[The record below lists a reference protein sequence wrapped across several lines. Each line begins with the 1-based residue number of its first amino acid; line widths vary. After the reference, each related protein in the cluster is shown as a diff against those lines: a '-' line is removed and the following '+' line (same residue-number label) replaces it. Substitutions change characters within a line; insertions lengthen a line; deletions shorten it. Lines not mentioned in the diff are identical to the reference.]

1 MKRFAASFSVLCLS
15 VLAVVSARAECETI
29 DGIGWYYS
37 IRDGEAKIEGVWIY
51 DTVSYRLRVHETAG
65 TTSGD
70 YVYKNRYVYK
80 LISLVVPSELGG
92 FPVSSIASI
101 DVQSNYGSWDGYREC
116 LPQWQEISSEPED
129 NSWIT
134 TYESFAFE
142 SITLPE
148 GLKNIEYCN
157 YYDSV
162 YGGRDPFGE
171 VCKEITIPNSVTNI
185 GSSAFVGCPLRS
197 VRIGTGVRTVGK
209 GAFSGCPIER
219 LRIPG
224 NVKKIEEAAFAG
236 SGTESGSLVIEDGVE
251 SIGKRAFAGYQS
263 TSSIWIPDSVTNIGE
278 RAFVS
283 SKFSSAKLPNASS
296 ACWEFMAD
304 YDYRTC
310 GRPGESYASFTSWQ
324 PGETFADCDNLSSV
338 VIPGGLQIIPPH
350 SFENCIKLR
359 RVDIGEGIISI
370 GAFAFADCH
379 RMGSLTI
386 PDSVKSI
393 GRRAFSHMSWGTWL
407 SSSRSWV
414 KCLIVPTSAIVL
426 YGEGDSHEAFY
437 DTYLEEIH
445 CPLWT
450 DRSWLLDNT
459 INTNSCAYYYDPV
472 EVRSAMPNVE
482 PTVGRHDIL
491 CAREGIHPYPGLSVR
506 GQTFRAESI
515 VPDPVQDGIRYV
527 CSGWELR
534 RHVPYNWIRPLPWY
548 PDVEEQLASGSGSE
562 TVYFFHPGVTTNAP
576 DAWIHLGDWSGEHAY
591 SGHTGWQDIFTW
603 FWETNVWISC
613 EVSGDASSAFAGEW
627 TEMGTN
633 RVDLSF
639 APHGEV
645 VDWSL
650 SGDADG
656 VEVDVPGRRIAIPA
670 DRPRSV
676 HVAFT
681 ARERNKAEAGGQ
693 SLLWPSDP
701 GTDGWFL
708 AEDEK
713 AAGDGYSLRS
723 APAAAGS
730 TSAVEVA
737 VAGPGTLEFDWRIE
751 ANRSD
756 RARFALDG
764 TEEKAINREP
774 EWLHESF
781 EIPAGAHVLRWTYEQ
796 HAATAPGAAYLD
808 NVLWLPRFPLT
819 VSGEQDATV
828 PAAGTTNVAWGETV
842 SSSAGTVPGNGVRW
856 VCTGWTGTGSV
867 PATGTGS
874 EVSFLMTSPSTIRW
888 HWRRECRIDVSVEG
902 LASTAFASGW
912 YPEGS
917 PATVE
922 IAPRTHLFDIALF
935 GDTDG
940 AVLEGTTLT
949 VPADGP
955 RTISVRVSERK
966 LPLRVESAEGAPF
979 PGVGTIQC
987 SWGDP
992 VSAAVSE
999 PEPMDGVWFECTGWT
1014 GTGSVPA
1021 SGGGTNVEFTIEEPS
1036 SLTWTWRTNVW
1047 IELSAMGPVS
1057 LDFDCDWVGK
1067 GGTVVATW
1075 TPTGDS
1081 CSFVLSGDSDGLRID
1096 ESSRRIEIPA
1106 DRPRSIALSAADF
1119 TLADALDTRELG
1131 FAWSTSGGA
1140 PWIPRMT
1147 VSADGEDS
1155 AESGDGLGF
1164 DSVLETT
1171 VVGPGTLSW
1180 SWKMEAGAT
1189 SGIDFEVDGDVVG
1202 ELTASGVWSRSS
1214 AAVGA
1219 GTHTV
1224 RFVFWNEGTDPSDR
1238 GYVDRVSW
1246 FPGEGEPLAVQTR
1259 TLPHAIEGIPYSQ
1272 TISGTGGTLP
1282 YRWEA
1287 LVAPAGLSL
1296 SSNGTVSG
1304 SPADSGSSR
1313 FAVVLSDSNGNET
1326 FGIVGIDIH
1335 GRLRIEDRS
1344 FSALQAPASVSEPLS
1359 ATGGV
1364 EPYSWTGEDL
1374 PPGLSLSSGGLLSGT
1389 LAEAGS
1395 WTAVV
1400 TAASSD
1406 GQTATKTFLIP
1417 VFSEP
1422 LAIATSGNLPEA
1434 VPGKTYRVPLSATG
1448 GVEPLSWRVVSG
1460 HFPGNIQ
1467 LGRDTGT
1474 LFADPF
1480 AGRSGTHAAVVR
1492 VADATGRSAE
1502 RAFSVSVAE
1511 TNTETTPV
1519 PVPCDWL
1526 EWHWLAPYGEYEDAA
1541 WGRAANGENAVW
1553 ECYLAGLDPTDAEDR
1568 FLANI
1573 EIEDGK
1579 PVVTWSPDL
1588 NAGGTKEVRQYRIA
1602 GARTLE
1608 TPPEIWDDVTDLD
1621 DPDAEDYRFFR
1632 VKVIPVPADPFSR
1645 ALDPHLSFQT
1655 GGAAVW
1661 TVQPDGNEGD
1671 NLVALSGAIAAGCGL
1686 ETWIETTVSGEGTL
1700 YFQWAKTGGSLAFEA
1715 DGASLSAADDG
1726 WTTESVFLSG
1736 TGDHTVRWRFRKDG
1750 AGDSDDDAGF
1760 LDKVV
1765 WMPIREPYTVRF
1777 LPNGG
1782 EGDMEDQTLWTDLG
1796 GTLARNAFRRTD
1808 HVFNGWAL
1816 SPDGDPVFAD
1826 GETVRNLAS
1835 AGETVTLF
1843 AVWIQ
1848 GFFAYEE
1855 SAGEPKTITIT
1866 GLSGGVSP
1874 TRIDIPAEIGGV
1886 PVTRIADGAF
1896 AGVAS
1901 LRSVRI
1907 PDSVTDIGNNAFLG
1921 CGLLDVTLPGRFN
1934 VGDSIENRNTIRT
1947 ITYTGTLTFSQ
1958 GRINGY
1964 TALETLVLPENVSDP
1979 VGYGNLC
1986 WNCPNLSSATI
1997 PGTFRWDRIVDSA
2010 AVLTNLVFTQGTKTI
2025 MGKRFAQH
2033 PRLLSVTIPDGVTSI
2048 GDYAFCNCSNLT
2060 SVTIPGSV
2068 ANIGEEAF
2076 RGCFGLTSIEILGN
2090 VTNFGSSAFF
2100 DCAGIKDVVVSGSF
2114 KLSEALTSSYKTIT
2128 NAVVAQGATNIGDEA
2143 FFCCFG
2149 LTSITIPETVAS
2161 IGCNAFR
2168 NCSELTTVTIPDS
2181 VTNIMQE
2188 AFKGCTGLTS
2198 ITISEGVTSI
2208 GQNAFYGCWELK
2220 DVVVPGHFQLSTI
2233 FPSSYTTITNAII
2246 KQGVTSIES
2255 WAFYGC
2261 SGLTTITIPD
2271 SVTSIGSWAFD
2282 GCSGLTTITIPDS
2295 VTSIGGS
2302 AFYGCS
2308 GLSSI
2313 VIPNSVTSIGHGV
2326 FQDCSGLSSIVI
2338 PNNVTNVGSR
2348 AFYGCSAL
2356 ESVTIPD
2363 GVTSIGERAFYGCS
2377 GLSSITIPDNVAS
2390 IEYAAFQD
2398 CSGLSSIVIPNS
2410 VTSIGGWAFDGC
2422 SNLSTLS
2429 LPSRFKGNSSIL
2441 VGIPNGCEVV
2451 WVPDVYTLKF
2461 DANGGTGEMDDM
2473 EEIACGASVTL
2484 PVCGFSRSG
2493 WTFIGWARSADGAV
2507 EWSDGETVAD
2517 GFGSLASGEVS
2528 PLFARWSR
2536 GTYTVRFD
2544 ANGGIGLMPDATFGT
2559 DIAQMLPQNAFSKNG
2574 MAFGGWTTNGA
2585 SAVVWP
2591 AGASVENLAQ
2601 PGGTVTLKAVWI
2613 ELRGLDVLYYDISSS
2628 VALGYTES
2636 EMASYFAGLTP
2647 TIETNSLAFG
2657 ETLDP
2662 GISNVDNLDY
2672 SEFVDF
2678 GYTGLRFSSYETTTR
2693 FHGVYGSMSRNTF
2706 CVFATGTINVETS
2719 GTYRFGAVADDRFV
2733 LFIDGVRVLNVK
2745 WNEVAAG
2752 NPASGTGSIDLSAGL
2767 HTLSIGFSEGSGGEG
2782 FFVQWKRPGDSTWS
2796 PLPQSILGGSN

>member
-65 TTSGD
+65 TTSGN

-101 DVQSNYGSWDGYREC
+101 DVQSNYGSWDGYRER

-185 GSSAFVGCPLRS
+185 GEWAFAGCPLRS
-197 VRIGTGVRTVGK
+197 VRIGSGVRTIGRW
-209 GAFSGCPIER
+209 AFQSCPIEM

-224 NVKKIEEAAFAG
+224 NVKRIEESAFSG
-236 SGTESGSLVIEDGVE
+236 VGTEFGSLVIEDGVE
-251 SIGKRAFAGYQS
+251 SIGKSAFAGYKS
-263 TSSIWIPDSVTNIGE
+263 TSSLWIPDSVTNIGE
-278 RAFVS
+278 RAFYV
-283 SKFSSAKLPNASS
+283 SKFSSAKLPNSSS
-296 ACWEFMAD
+296 AFWEFMAD
-304 YDYRTC
+304 YNYRTC
-310 GRPGESYASFTSWQ
+310 ESTGYASSYQAYASSQ
-324 PGETFADCDNLSSV
+324 PGETFACCDNLSSV
-338 VIPGGLQIIPPH
+338 VIPGGLQIIPPR
-350 SFENCIKLR
+350 SFENCQQLR

-370 GAFAFADCH
+370 GAYAFHDCD
-379 RMGSLTI
+379 RLGSLMI
-386 PDSVKSI
+386 PAGVKSI
-393 GRRAFSHMSWGTWL
+393 GYGSVESAGKMNP
-407 SSSRSWV
+407 
-414 KCLIVPTSAIVL
+414 LIVPTSAIVL
-426 YGEGDSHEAFY
+426 YNRSFY
-437 DTYLEEIH
+437 STLCEEIH

-450 DRSWLLDNT
+450 YKSWNWV
-459 INTNSCAYYYDPV
+459 NTNSFAYYYDPV
-472 EVRSAMPNVE
+472 EVRSAIPNVE
-482 PTVGRHDIL
+482 PTVGQHDIL
-491 CAREGIHPYPGLSVR
+491 CAREGMKNHPGLSVR
-506 GQTFRAESI
+506 GQAFRAESI
-515 VPDPVQDGIRYV
+515 VLDPVQEGVRYV

-534 RHVPYNWIRPLPWY
+534 RRMPYNWIWPLPQY
-548 PDVEEQLASGSGSE
+548 PDEEYQLASGSGSE
-562 TVYFFHPGVTTNAP
+562 TVCFFHSGATTNAP
-576 DAWIHLGDWSGEHAY
+576 DVWISISKSGEHDG
-591 SGHTGWQDIFTW
+591 SGDIGWQDIFTW

-627 TEMGTN
+627 AEIGTN
-633 RVDLSF
+633 RVELSF

-645 VDWSL
+645 VDWTL

-656 VEVDVPGRRIAIPA
+656 VEVDVAGRRIAIPA

-723 APAAAGS
+723 APVAAGS

-867 PATGTGS
+867 PATGTGN

-902 LASTAFASGW
+902 LASTAFVSGW

-917 PATVE
+917 PVTVE

-966 LPLRVESAEGAPF
+966 LPLRIESAEGAPF

-999 PEPMDGVWFECTGWT
+999 PEPMDGVWLECTGWT

-1047 IELSAMGPVS
+1047 IDLSATGPVS
-1057 LDFDCDWVGK
+1057 FDFDCDWVVK

-1075 TPTGDS
+1075 TPTDDS
-1081 CSFVLSGDSDGLRID
+1081 CSFVLSGDSDGIRID
-1096 ESSRRIEIPA
+1096 ETSRRIEIPA
-1106 DRPRSIALSAADF
+1106 DRPRSIALSAEDF
-1119 TLADALDTRELG
+1119 TLPDALDTSKLG
-1131 FAWSTSGGA
+1131 LAWSTSGGA
-1140 PWIPRMT
+1140 PWIPRMM

-1272 TISGTGGTLP
+1272 TISGTGGTQP
-1282 YRWEA
+1282 YRWES
-1287 LVAPAGLSL
+1287 LVAPAGLAL

-1326 FGIVGIDIH
+1326 FGIVGIDVH

-1364 EPYSWTGEDL
+1364 EPYSWTGEAL

-1389 LAEAGS
+1389 LAESGS

-1422 LAIATSGNLPEA
+1422 LAIATSGNLSEA
-1434 VPGKTYRVPLSATG
+1434 VPGKTYQVPLSATG

-1460 HFPGNIQ
+1460 YFPGNIQ

-1480 AGRSGTHAAVVR
+1480 AGRSGTYAAVVR
-1492 VADATGRSAE
+1492 VADATGRRAE
-1502 RAFSVSVAE
+1502 RAFSVSVVE

-1588 NAGGTKEVRQYRIA
+1588 NAGGTREIRQYRIA

-1621 DPDAEDYRFFR
+1621 DPDAEGYRFFR

-1826 GETVRNLAS
+1826 GETVRNLAP

-1907 PDSVTDIGNNAFLG
+1907 PDSVTDIGNNAFHG

-1934 VGDSIENRNTIRT
+1934 VGDSVENRNTIRT

-1986 WNCPNLSSATI
+1986 WNCPNLSNATI
-1997 PGTFRWDRIVDSA
+1997 PGTFGWYRISDSPV
-2010 AVLTNLVFTQGTKTI
+2010 VLTNLFFTQGTKTI
-2025 MGKRFAQH
+2025 IGERNTMRH

-2076 RGCFGLTSIEILGN
+2076 RGCSGLTSIEILGN

-2114 KLSEALTSSYKTIT
+2114 KLSKALTSSYKTIT

-2198 ITISEGVTSI
+2198 ITIPEGVANI

-2246 KQGVTSIES
+2246 KQGVTSIGS

-2271 SVTSIGSWAFD
+2271 SVTSIGE
-2282 GCSGLTTITIPDS
+2282 
-2295 VTSIGGS
+2295 S

-2313 VIPNSVTSIGHGV
+2313 VIPNSVTSI
-2326 FQDCSGLSSIVI
+2326 
-2338 PNNVTNVGSR
+2338 
-2348 AFYGCSAL
+2348 
-2356 ESVTIPD
+2356 E
-2363 GVTSIGERAFYGCS
+2363 
-2377 GLSSITIPDNVAS
+2377 
-2390 IEYAAFQD
+2390 
-2398 CSGLSSIVIPNS
+2398 
-2410 VTSIGGWAFDGC
+2410 GWAFDGC

-2441 VGIPNGCEVV
+2441 VGIPDGCEVV
-2451 WVPDVYTLKF
+2451 WVPDVYTLRF

-2484 PVCGFSRSG
+2484 PMCEFSRPG
-2493 WTFIGWARSADGAV
+2493 WTFVGWARSADGAV
-2507 EWSDGETVAD
+2507 EWSDGETAAT
-2517 GFGSLASGEVS
+2517 GFWDLVSGGFAT
-2528 PLFARWSR
+2528 LFARWSR
-2536 GTYTVRFD
+2536 GTYTVQFD
-2544 ANGGIGLMPDATFGT
+2544 ANGGTGSMPDATFGM
-2559 DIAQMLPQNAFSKNG
+2559 DIPQTLPQNAFAKDG
-2574 MAFGGWTTNGA
+2574 MSFGG
-2585 SAVVWP
+2585 
-2591 AGASVENLAQ
+2591 
-2601 PGGTVTLKAVWI
+2601 
-2613 ELRGLDVLYYDISSS
+2613 
-2628 VALGYTES
+2628 
-2636 EMASYFAGLTP
+2636 
-2647 TIETNSLAFG
+2647 
-2657 ETLDP
+2657 
-2662 GISNVDNLDY
+2662 
-2672 SEFVDF
+2672 
-2678 GYTGLRFSSYETTTR
+2678 
-2693 FHGVYGSMSRNTF
+2693 
-2706 CVFATGTINVETS
+2706 
-2719 GTYRFGAVADDRFV
+2719 
-2733 LFIDGVRVLNVK
+2733 
-2745 WNEVAAG
+2745 
-2752 NPASGTGSIDLSAGL
+2752 
-2767 HTLSIGFSEGSGGEG
+2767 
-2782 FFVQWKRPGDSTWS
+2782 
-2796 PLPQSILGGSN
+2796 

>member
-65 TTSGD
+65 TTSGN

-101 DVQSNYGSWDGYREC
+101 DVQSNYGSWDGYRER

-197 VRIGTGVRTVGK
+197 VRIGTGVRTIGQS
-209 GAFSGCPIER
+209 AFASCPIES

-310 GRPGESYASFTSWQ
+310 GRPGDSYASFTSWQ

-393 GRRAFSHMSWGTWL
+393 GRRAFAHMSYGGWL

-426 YGEGDSHEAFY
+426 HGEAESHEAFY

-472 EVRSAMPNVE
+472 EVRSAIPNVE

-491 CAREGIHPYPGLSVR
+491 CAREGIHPHPGLSVR

-534 RHVPYNWIRPLPWY
+534 RHVPYNWIWPLPWY

-576 DAWIHLGDWSGEHAY
+576 DAWIHLGSPDWSGEHAY

-603 FWETNVWISC
+603 FWETNVWIFC

-627 TEMGTN
+627 AEIGTN
-633 RVDLSF
+633 RVELSF

-645 VDWSL
+645 VDWAL

-681 ARERNKAEAGGQ
+681 APERNKAEAGGQ

-723 APAAAGS
+723 APVAAGS

-902 LASTAFASGW
+902 LASTAFVSGW

-917 PATVE
+917 PVTVE

-966 LPLRVESAEGAPF
+966 LPLQVESAEGVPF
-979 PGVGTIQC
+979 PGVGTSQC

-999 PEPMDGVWFECTGWT
+999 PEPMDGVWLECTGWT

-1047 IELSAMGPVS
+1047 IELSATGPVS

-1081 CSFVLSGDSDGLRID
+1081 CSFVLSGDSDGIRID
-1096 ESSRRIEIPA
+1096 EASRRIEIPA

-1119 TLADALDTRELG
+1119 TLVDALDTRELG

-1259 TLPHAIEGIPYSQ
+1259 TMPHAIEGIPYSQ

-1326 FGIVGIDIH
+1326 FGIVGIDVR

-1364 EPYSWTGEDL
+1364 EPYSWTGEEL

-1389 LAEAGS
+1389 LAEPGS

-1422 LAIATSGNLPEA
+1422 LAIATSGNPPEA

-1448 GVEPLSWRVVSG
+1448 GVEPLSWSVVSG

-1502 RAFSVSVAE
+1502 RTFSVSVVE

-1526 EWHWLAPYGEYEDAA
+1526 ERHWLAPYGEYEDAA

-1553 ECYLAGLDPTDAEDR
+1553 ECYLAGLDPADAEDR

-1573 EIEDGK
+1573 EIENGK

-1588 NAGGTKEVRQYRIA
+1588 GEVRNYVVEGKPSLA
-1602 GARTLE
+1602 GEWGLCN
-1608 TPPEIWDDVTDLD
+1608 
-1621 DPDAEDYRFFR
+1621 EDSRFFR
-1632 VKVIPVPADPFSR
+1632 VRVAMPDDFGNYTIVFETDGGSAVAPISATAGAAVTAPANPTKDGYDFAGWSPAFPATMPIGGASLVAQWTPRQYTIMFDTDGGNEIEPITAACGEAVTAPADPTKDGCVFTGWSPAFPAR
-1645 ALDPHLSFQT
+1645 MPAGGATIVAQWRVVDPLSISLNPELVFTT
-1655 GGAAVW
+1655 GGNADWFAEKGDTHDGVSAAR
-1661 TVQPDGNEGD
+1661 
-1671 NLVALSGAIAAGCGL
+1671 SGAIGHSQS
-1686 ETWIETTVSGEGTL
+1686 TWIETTVAGPGTVTFWWKVSSEDRYDNLLFYVDGSRQFYDSG
-1700 YFQWAKTGGSLAFEA
+1700 
-1715 DGASLSAADDG
+1715 
-1726 WTTESVFLSG
+1726 TES
-1736 TGDHTVRWRFRKDG
+1736 
-1750 AGDSDDDAGF
+1750 
-1760 LDKVV
+1760 
-1765 WMPIREPYTVRF
+1765 
-1777 LPNGG
+1777 
-1782 EGDMEDQTLWTDLG
+1782 
-1796 GTLARNAFRRTD
+1796 
-1808 HVFNGWAL
+1808 GW
-1816 SPDGDPVFAD
+1816 S
-1826 GETVRNLAS
+1826 
-1835 AGETVTLF
+1835 
-1843 AVWIQ
+1843 Q
-1848 GFFAYEE
+1848 
-1855 SAGEPKTITIT
+1855 KT
-1866 GLSGGVSP
+1866 
-1874 TRIDIPAEIGGV
+1874 
-1886 PVTRIADGAF
+1886 
-1896 AGVAS
+1896 
-1901 LRSVRI
+1901 
-1907 PDSVTDIGNNAFLG
+1907 
-1921 CGLLDVTLPGRFN
+1921 
-1934 VGDSIENRNTIRT
+1934 
-1947 ITYTGTLTFSQ
+1947 
-1958 GRINGY
+1958 
-1964 TALETLVLPENVSDP
+1964 
-1979 VGYGNLC
+1979 
-1986 WNCPNLSSATI
+1986 
-1997 PGTFRWDRIVDSA
+1997 
-2010 AVLTNLVFTQGTKTI
+2010 FT
-2025 MGKRFAQH
+2025 
-2033 PRLLSVTIPDGVTSI
+2033 
-2048 GDYAFCNCSNLT
+2048 
-2060 SVTIPGSV
+2060 
-2068 ANIGEEAF
+2068 
-2076 RGCFGLTSIEILGN
+2076 
-2090 VTNFGSSAFF
+2090 
-2100 DCAGIKDVVVSGSF
+2100 VSGSGSHTLRWTYS
-2114 KLSEALTSSYKTIT
+2114 KDNSES
-2128 NAVVAQGATNIGDEA
+2128 
-2143 FFCCFG
+2143 
-2149 LTSITIPETVAS
+2149 
-2161 IGCNAFR
+2161 
-2168 NCSELTTVTIPDS
+2168 
-2181 VTNIMQE
+2181 
-2188 AFKGCTGLTS
+2188 KG
-2198 ITISEGVTSI
+2198 
-2208 GQNAFYGCWELK
+2208 
-2220 DVVVPGHFQLSTI
+2220 
-2233 FPSSYTTITNAII
+2233 
-2246 KQGVTSIES
+2246 
-2255 WAFYGC
+2255 
-2261 SGLTTITIPD
+2261 
-2271 SVTSIGSWAFD
+2271 FD
-2282 GCSGLTTITIPDS
+2282 C
-2295 VTSIGGS
+2295 
-2302 AFYGCS
+2302 
-2308 GLSSI
+2308 
-2313 VIPNSVTSIGHGV
+2313 
-2326 FQDCSGLSSIVI
+2326 
-2338 PNNVTNVGSR
+2338 
-2348 AFYGCSAL
+2348 
-2356 ESVTIPD
+2356 
-2363 GVTSIGERAFYGCS
+2363 
-2377 GLSSITIPDNVAS
+2377 
-2390 IEYAAFQD
+2390 
-2398 CSGLSSIVIPNS
+2398 
-2410 VTSIGGWAFDGC
+2410 GWVD
-2422 SNLSTLS
+2422 
-2429 LPSRFKGNSSIL
+2429 
-2441 VGIPNGCEVV
+2441 EVV
-2451 WVPDVYTLKF
+2451 WTPDVYTLRF
-2461 DANGGTGEMDDM
+2461 DANGGTGKMDYM
-2473 EEIACGASVTL
+2473 EEIARGASVTL
-2484 PVCGFSRSG
+2484 PACGFSRSG
-2493 WTFIGWARSADGAV
+2493 WTFIGWARTADGAV
-2507 EWSDGETVAD
+2507 EWSDGETVAN
-2517 GFGSLASGEVS
+2517 GFTSLASGGKAT
-2528 PLFARWSR
+2528 LFAKWSR

-2544 ANGGIGLMPDATFGT
+2544 ANGGTGEMPDATFRT
-2559 DIAQMLPQNAFSKNG
+2559 DIPQTLPQNTFSKDG
-2574 MAFGGWTTNGA
+2574 MVFGGWTTNGA
-2585 SAVVWP
+2585 SAVVWSD
-2591 AGASVENLAQ
+2591 GASVENLAQ
-2601 PGGTVTLKAVWI
+2601 PGGVATLKAVWI
-2613 ELRGLDVLYYDISSS
+2613 ESQGLNVRYYDISYSDEM
-2628 VALGYTES
+2628 VYTES
-2636 EMASYFAGLTP
+2636 RMVAYFAERTP

-2672 SEFVDF
+2672 SEFVNF

-2693 FHGVYGSMSRNTF
+2693 FHGVYGSVTRDYF

-2733 LFIDGVRVLNVK
+2733 LFIDGVRVLYVN
-2745 WNEVAAG
+2745 WIDVAGG

-2767 HTLSIGFSEGSGGEG
+2767 HTLSIGFYEGSGGEG